1 MSMLLAAITDT
12 SCVQPIIARVTK
24 VLRRT
29 GSQGQCTQVCVE
41 FMEDRSRS
49 LIGNVKGP
57 MREGN
62 VLTLLVS
69 EPEAQRLRGTCNCV
83 LDVWVDHLAHE
94 DDLLLINDD
103 LLLYCMFAVL
113 FYAYFRAI
121 KTKKK
126 NIVHYSVRVLRFS

>member
-1 MSMLLAAITDT
+1 MDT
-12 SCVQPIIARVTK
+12 SCVQPIITRVTK

-49 LIGNVKGP
+49 LMGNVKGP

-62 VLTLLVS
+62 MLTLLVS
-69 EPEAQRLRGTCNCV
+69 EPEAQRLRRTCDCV

-103 LLLYCMFAVL
+103 LLLYCMLKKQKADLLQIREF
-113 FYAYFRAI
+113 I
-121 KTKKK
+121 KMYLSFKK
-126 NIVHYSVRVLRFS
+126 

>member
-1 MSMLLAAITDT
+1 MKRNSEEAVAFAWTCGEQNISPPNRCQAALTDT

-29 GSQGQCTQVCVE
+29 GSQGQCTQVRVE

-57 MREGN
+57 MRESN

-69 EPEAQRLRGTCNCV
+69 EPEAQRLRGTCDCV
-83 LDVWVDHLAHE
+83 LDVWVDQLAHE

-103 LLLYCMFAVL
+103 LLLYCETGL
-113 FYAYFRAI
+113 
-121 KTKKK
+121 
-126 NIVHYSVRVLRFS
+126 

>member
-1 MSMLLAAITDT
+1 MAAAAICMCLWSPGWQPQLVPAPGAHVGIALLPAAITDT

-62 VLTLLVS
+62 MLTLLVS
-69 EPEAQRLRGTCNCV
+69 EPEAQRLRGT
-83 LDVWVDHLAHE
+83 
-94 DDLLLINDD
+94 
-103 LLLYCMFAVL
+103 M
-113 FYAYFRAI
+113 
-121 KTKKK
+121 
-126 NIVHYSVRVLRFS
+126 